1 MHVHPLF
8 SINYFNERI
17 MNPSSLITWKQFLK
31 GIITIKRIRVIMAR
45 QERLILILSAAYIF
59 SILQEKEKKKKK
71 KTKITKPAILIILI
85 FLVLRLENN
94 CGVRTCCARN
104 SIFLKKFI
112 EEISR
117 STAISNNRGSLQW
130 SFDTNRIACHKRKR
144 CWNASFTLL
153 SRLVLV

>member
-8 SINYFNERI
+8 SINYSNKTI
-17 MNPSSLITWKQFLK
+17 MNLSSLILEN
-31 GIITIKRIRVIMAR
+31 IITIERIRVIMTR
-45 QERLILILSAAYIF
+45 QKKLILILSAAYIF
-59 SILQEKEKKKKK
+59 SILQKKK

>member
-1 MHVHPLF
+1 
-8 SINYFNERI
+8 
-17 MNPSSLITWKQFLK
+17 
-31 GIITIKRIRVIMAR
+31 MAR
-45 QERLILILSAAYIF
+45 QEKLINFVDSIYFQYIAR
-59 SILQEKEKKKKK
+59 KRKKKKK

>member
-17 MNPSSLITWKQFLK
+17 MNPSSLITWKQSLK
-31 GIITIKRIRVIMAR
+31 GIITIKRIIAL

-117 STAISNNRGSLQW
+117 FTAISNNRGSLQW